1 MSEPV
6 TLTGLRGDNPLAF
19 LAAVGALRV
28 LTLDRPDDPPRMSWT
43 IERGAWRPVLHDLDG
58 VDAQS
63 LPEKIEAVMGEVC
76 GPEPFQFAKNTSV
89 APEELAPFVRDAA
102 NRAAPGD
109 RRCADFAAAFGCEA
123 LTDRQGKVQDTAL
136 RTMSGAG
143 HQHFVEF
150 MRTLCEQTN
159 VEHLREALF
168 GPWRRQDEPPSMRWD
183 PIDDR
188 RYALRWKNPSAEQI
202 RTVRGANRLA
212 VEALPLFTTAPAS
225 GELRTTGFQRKIWT
239 WPIWDAPAGVRAVRS
254 LLTLAGLHADP
265 PDRRRLRAMGVADVY
280 RSTRITVGKYR
291 NFSPARSV

>member
-1 MSEPV
+1 MSDAV

-19 LAAVGALRV
+19 LAALGALRV
-28 LTLDRPDDPPRMSWT
+28 LSMARPDDPPRMSWI

-58 VDAQS
+58 VDAQA
-63 LPEKIEAVMGEVC
+63 LPAMIEAAMRDMC

-89 APEELAPFVRDAA
+89 APEVFAPFVREVAS
-102 NRAAPGD
+102 RAAPSD

-123 LTDRQGKVQDTAL
+123 LTDRQGKAQDTAL

-143 HQHFVEF
+143 HQHFIEF
-150 MRTLCEQTN
+150 MRTLCELAN
-159 VEHLREALF
+159 AEHLREALF

-212 VEALPLFTTAPAS
+212 VEALPLFTTAPEDGA
-225 GELRTTGFQRKIWT
+225 LHTTGFRGKTWT
-239 WPIWDAPAGVRAVRS
+239 WPIWNAAAGVDAVRS
-254 LLTLAGLHADP
+254 VLTLAELHADL
-265 PDRRRLRAMGVADVY
+265 PDRRRLGAMGVAEVY
-280 RSTRITVGKYR
+280 RSTRITIGKYR
-291 NFSPARSV
+291 NFSPAQSV